1 MRELFE
7 AAGFRVESQKLV
19 FRVPATLILPS
30 ILTIGARPD

>member
-7 AAGFRVESQKLV
+7 AAGFRVESQQLV

-30 ILTIGARPD
+30 VLTIGSRPD

>member
-7 AAGFRVESQKLV
+7 AAGFRVESQQLV

-30 ILTIGARPD
+30 ILTIGSRPD